1 MAKTPAPET
10 VVSMTDGRLV
20 TFTGRKRLDKTLI
33 TEPSPGVRLDFLN
46 GETRTF
52 LVPAEL
58 LNHAAAHGVSQ
69 KLGDEISDITDIEDA
84 IEAVDQLMARLAK
97 GEWRAKA
104 EGGAGGMAGASILAK
119 ALVKVTGQPIAVV
132 REYLSSLDNRTK
144 AALRASA
151 EVGPTVQRLE
161 AEKAARAAARGVA
174 SPDKPHVDVSAVLAG
189 IGQAA

>member
-1 MAKTPAPET
+1 MAKAPTPET
-10 VVSMTDGRLV
+10 VVNMTDGRLV
-20 TFTGRKRLDKTLI
+20 TFTGKKRLDKTLI

-52 LVPAEL
+52 MVPEAL
-58 LNHAAAHGVSQ
+58 IAHAAAHGVSQ

-97 GEWRAKA
+97 LEWRAKS
-104 EGGAGGMAGASILAK
+104 EGGSGMAGASVLAK
-119 ALVKVTGQPIAVV
+119 ALVEVTGQPVAVV
-132 REYLSSLDNRTK
+132 REYLAGLDNRTK

-161 AEKAARAAARGVA
+161 AEKAARAAARGV
-174 SPDKPHVDVSAVLAG
+174 SPSAKPAVDVGAVLAG